1 MKFSDFKSVE
11 DVLAKYSLFVTKAQF
26 LPKVELSPSGS
37 FMEDLNFTL
46 SMQTAVESEMFYREA
61 FVFPFMQQAWKR
73 HPKLKLWINRKLA
86 YKDELTGEPDYF
98 ISTLLTV
105 PTHNPVG
112 KPFLAV
118 AEAKQENFVE
128 GWGQCLAEMIACQ
141 KLNDDESVVIY
152 GIVST
157 GLIWE
162 FGKLEKD
169 VFTKNLFPYSIS
181 DSAKVLGALDYLFE
195 QCEKQ
200 ITGKER

>member
-1 MKFSDFKSVE
+1 MKFSKFKSVE
-11 DVLAKYSLFVTKAQF
+11 DVTKKYSLVVTKAHF
-26 LPKVELSPSGS
+26 LPNVEFTPSPA
-37 FMEDLNFTL
+37 FLEDLNFML
-46 SMQTAVESEMFYREA
+46 SMQTPVESEMFYREN
-61 FVFPFMQQAWKR
+61 FISPFMRQVWKR
-73 HPKLKLWINRKLA
+73 HAKLKLWFNRKLA

-98 ISTLLTV
+98 ISALPEG
-105 PTHNPVG
+105 PTHDPVG
-112 KPFLAV
+112 KLLLAV
-118 AEAKQENFVE
+118 AQAKQEDFIE

-169 VFTKNLFPYSIS
+169 VFTKDLYPYSIN

-200 ITGKER
+200 IKS